1 MKFVYEIKSLARN
14 DKSLRKSPKILI
26 IALTPVFSHF
36 SGSETTS
43 EAATAF
49 SKENL
54 MLKK

>member
-49 SKENL
+49 FEGKFDA
-54 MLKK
+54 